1 MLYTTC
7 LLTSLTPLRLARK
20 KKWNV
25 QEEKR
30 IQQVPITIS
39 YFLPDLC
46 MYICLSIKSP
56 NSFLLFCLS
65 FYLSLIY
72 LAFISVLC
80 SVCLWV
86 VCLYIYI
93 YIYIFSI
100 VMSFCFSRKLRCKHT
115 STGTNCKLF
124 KWHISFRLVFASFHD
139 FFNFHILSV
148 LDSVWEQVLR

>member
-1 MLYTTC
+1 MYKGMLYTTC

-30 IQQVPITIS
+30 IQQVPITRS

-72 LAFISVLC
+72 IAFISVLC
-80 SVCLWV
+80 SVCLRVCELCVCGV
-86 VCLYIYI
+86 VCPIYSISIINSFAIQHCYVFLFFQEIEMQTYIN
-93 YIYIFSI
+93 
-100 VMSFCFSRKLRCKHT
+100 RNKLQ
-115 STGTNCKLF
+115 
-124 KWHISFRLVFASFHD
+124 I
-139 FFNFHILSV
+139 I
-148 LDSVWEQVLR
+148 